1 MAFSEELLKIERY
14 WPLHFY
20 LDADIIPNSG
30 IDDSLNLSTGK
41 KWRLGDIRVHFS
53 QAVVSATDLMINISS
68 ILGADYNTKLLSQ
81 AIVGIQDIFI
91 HYSSYLQFNSGDTL
105 NITTSTFS
113 VAQTFGIEAF
123 GWAVVG

>member
-1 MAFSEELLKIERY
+1 MSFTEEILEIERY

-20 LDADIIPNSG
+20 MGADIIPNSG

-53 QAVVSATDLMINISS
+53 TAVVSATDLMIDVSS
-68 ILGADYNTKLLSQ
+68 ILGANYNTKILSQ
-81 AIVGIQDIFI
+81 AIVGVQDIFL
-91 HYSSYLQFNSGDTL
+91 HFSSYLQFNSGDTL